1 MSYDLKLFRKGI
13 RVQYSDL
20 SFLENEETVEAF
32 TDEQVETLKNRL
44 KHYGY
49 IVEDESPYSTT
60 FNFQDGKLGI
70 TAYLTNTSLT
80 FQCAGGSQEGLF
92 EIMQTSNELS
102 DSEFL
107 TLNLQNGSWSGMCLE
122 DELEA
127 EKLGKD
133 ISNPSTEKPSHNSNE
148 TTNNLIDSLVDYP
161 ALQAVLKDDKPV
173 IEEPTK
179 EYRILKLNFALRFLR
194 LLISPFR

>member
-1 MSYDLKLFRKGI
+1 MSYDLKLFRKEI

-20 SFLENEETVEAF
+20 SFLENEEIVEAF
-32 TDEQVETLKNRL
+32 TDEQVEILKKRL
-44 KHYGY
+44 RHNGY
-49 IVEDESPYSTT
+49 IVENESPSSTT

-70 TAYLTNTSLT
+70 TAYLTKTSLT

-92 EIMQTSNELS
+92 EIMQTSDELS

-127 EKLGKD
+127 EKQEKD
-133 ISNPSTEKPSHNSNE
+133 LSNPSAEKPTYNSTE
-148 TTNNLIDSLVDYP
+148 TTNNLIDRLVDYP
-161 ALQAVLKDDKPV
+161 ALQAILKDDKSA

-179 EYRILKLNFALRFLR
+179 ERRILKLNFALRFIR
-194 LLISPFR
+194 LLISPFH